1 MPKRKT
7 LTEVKT
13 EIETSGEYSLLSD
26 EYVNNMTKL
35 LVKHNTCGETFETNY
50 QRFAAGCRCPYC

>member
-1 MPKRKT
+1 MPERKT

-13 EIETSGEYSLLSD
+13 EIETSGEYVLLSD

-35 LVKHNTCGETFETNY
+35 LVKHNACGETFETN
-50 QRFAAGCRCPYC
+50 